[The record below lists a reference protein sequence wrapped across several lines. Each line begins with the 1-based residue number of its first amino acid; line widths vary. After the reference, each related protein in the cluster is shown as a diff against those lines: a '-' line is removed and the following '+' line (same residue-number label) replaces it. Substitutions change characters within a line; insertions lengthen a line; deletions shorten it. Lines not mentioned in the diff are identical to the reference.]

1 MHIITFTKKTTAK
14 SQAIG
19 AAIGYGGEFDIL
31 PAKAFRTGCLSLDG
45 PDRPPLAWRGSIRVL
60 LLAPSL
66 ASSRHDTPSASGF
79 GGFQAE
85 ADSPG
90 CHCQSSLPIT
100 LRRQFAT
107 SLSWLHERHS
117 Q

>member
-31 PAKAFRTGCLSLDG
+31 AAEACRTGCLSLDG

-85 ADSPG
+85 ADGNGHESTSRAV
-90 CHCQSSLPIT
+90 HCRCVLLAAIA
-100 LRRQFAT
+100 RVRC
-107 SLSWLHERHS
+107 R
-117 Q
+117 